1 MTIQYDF
8 GEVATTDQDILH
20 TTQWRDEVIAKRHAF
35 NPICNQIL
43 NRHLNTDFLSLG
55 IQGKSS
61 TGKTTLAK
69 DIMHTLHME
78 LAKLKKSKNLTDH
91 QKEILNRGHYFRVL
105 TKNDLVHFTETFENM
120 PHQNR
125 IIYFDDLSFLESIIG
140 RRNLGLI
147 KNAVTEVRHIDESLS
162 VNTILLYGYHYSYGL
177 DKFLRD
183 TDYRFYLSVSDE
195 EEGNIISQIHATPA
209 QKGLIK
215 SFKKFNTRFK
225 EKNKI
230 TIQLSKDRQDK
241 YGSVTYQ
248 YSDPFRLMLFYNGET
263 LKVSLFPKFEW
274 LASDCTICANLGKS
288 EKQKK
293 RTQVSKG
300 KIRKWLFSRYKPE
313 VLEQA
318 VKMYTVSKLGYFNRK
333 NESMQLKLIF
343 DILLE
348 NGVTTI
354 EELISAVLG
363 DPYLEMVKKR
373 VKSKRKIIPEKTKND
388 FFLST
393 GYDGLHTANKPPR
406 SKKDIKT
413 IKKEDLA

>member
-1 MTIQYDF
+1 M
-8 GEVATTDQDILH
+8 
-20 TTQWRDEVIAKRHAF
+20 
-35 NPICNQIL
+35 
-43 NRHLNTDFLSLG
+43 
-55 IQGKSS
+55 
-61 TGKTTLAK
+61 
-69 DIMHTLHME
+69 
-78 LAKLKKSKNLTDH
+78 
-91 QKEILNRGHYFRVL
+91 NRGHYFRVL
-105 TKNDLVHFTETFENM
+105 TKTDLVNFTETFESM
-120 PHQNR
+120 PRQNR

-147 KNAVTEVRHIDESLS
+147 KNMVTEVRHIDESLS

-225 EKNKI
+225 EKNRI

-248 YSDPFRLMLFYNGET
+248 YSDPFRLMLFYNGES

-274 LASDCTICANLGKS
+274 LAENCTICANL
-288 EKQKK
+288 EKRGNQKK
-293 RTQVSKG
+293 KTQVSKG
-300 KIRKWLFSRYKPE
+300 KIRNWLFSRYKPE

-318 VKMYTVSKLGYFNRK
+318 VKTYGATKLGFFAK
-333 NESMQLKLIF
+333 KSESMQLKNIF
-343 DILLE
+343 EILVE
-348 NGVTTI
+348 NGVTTTEDLI
-354 EELISAVLG
+354 EATLG
-363 DPYLEMVKKR
+363 KPYLDMVKKR
-373 VKSKRKIIPEKTKND
+373 VSSKRKNIPEKTKND
-388 FFLST
+388 FFLTT
-393 GYDGLHTANKPPR
+393 GYDGLHTPNKPPR